1 MGMEVKINFAAIHI
15 RAKEAGLDREA
26 YCALLYRIAGVRTSK
41 ELDASNYEKVM
52 RAMDGM
58 IREKKRLRAR
68 RKKSPAEAKLW
79 AVWYNEL
86 CPLLQPHQRNVHYL
100 AGIIEKRISRN
111 ILSGDDLLT
120 SLLDSSELHASIE
133 AVKNAANSRKSIQ
146 RGTAQD
152 HASADPTFSTY
163 AVDPSPILNEY
174 GNDLCT
180 HPELADVPF

>member
-1 MGMEVKINFAAIHI
+1 MNLAAIHI

-26 YCALLYRIAGVRTSK
+26 YCALLFRVAGVRSAK
-41 ELDASNYEKVM
+41 DLDEEQYKAVMLELRSVINTKKAP
-52 RAMDGM
+52 
-58 IREKKRLRAR
+58 RET
-68 RKKSPAEAKLW
+68 RKKTPAEAKLW

-86 CPLLQPHQRNVHYL
+86 CPVLQPHQRNVHYL

-152 HASADPTFSTY
+152 YASADPTFSTY

>member
-1 MGMEVKINFAAIHI
+1 MNLAAIHI

-26 YCALLYRIAGVRTSK
+26 YCALLFRVAGVRSAK
-41 ELDASNYEKVM
+41 ELDEEQYKAVM
-52 RAMDGM
+52 R
-58 IREKKRLRAR
+58 ELRAVVNTKKAPR
-68 RKKSPAEAKLW
+68 ETRKKTPAEAKLW

-100 AGIIEKRISRN
+100 AGIIERRISRN

-152 HASADPTFSTY
+152 YASADPTFSTY
-163 AVDPSPILNEY
+163 EVDPSPILNEY

>member
-1 MGMEVKINFAAIHI
+1 MNLAAIHI

-26 YCALLYRIAGVRTSK
+26 YCALLFRVAGVRSAK
-41 ELDASNYEKVM
+41 ELDEEQYKAVM
-52 RAMDGM
+52 R
-58 IREKKRLRAR
+58 ELRAVVNTKKAPR
-68 RKKSPAEAKLW
+68 ETRKKTPAEAKLW